1 MSSTERWAR
10 VVQAPR
16 RESTKIRQF
25 VCETPA
31 RLGAAHRIGYHRGE
45 VSELQVLIVTS
56 AGAASS
62 AVVPVLAAIE
72 AAGMR
77 VRAIDVGNAGGGG
90 SGVADRV
97 RRALLGEG
105 AERRLKRELELTPP
119 DAAVVFDPHAAVA
132 LTVARDHVEPSISA
146 APVIGV
152 VADPDPVAAWAN
164 TGCDR
169 YLALDELSA
178 VALADHGVEGERIL
192 VVGAIGE
199 RIFAEAGAQDRTAL
213 RTRFKLSGKVALVEV
228 AGMGAEQTGSLALQ
242 LSLLENADKM
252 TFLFDAGS
260 DVDAAAVLRRQVP
273 TLGLRGKL
281 FGATADAALLWRAA
295 DVIVARP
302 RTEVLSR
309 TLLVGGKLVAIVD
322 ETLADSAKNA
332 AALETRKRGIAAR
345 GLLLLASALDS
356 AFGGVAHSPLA
367 DGADQIAD
375 IVAAVAADKRGVVDE
390 RRIAAQAATRD
401 RVRAAS
407 AAASAAAATVAMPGE
422 LEDLGG
428 DMFDGADAD
437 FAASAAVDRE
447 EIARLR
453 VEVQQ
458 RKAELTK
465 AMTAA
470 RDAAAKFTEQA
481 KTKGTTDEGAELM
494 KKSDVERARMH
505 ALLSELAAI
514 DAELAELDRAAAAM
528 PDTPPPRAKPSS
540 SAPPR
545 ETSRSAPAPSID
557 DALSEMKRR
566 AGGSGTPAS
575 ASSTGPR
582 PSSSSSS
589 SSSSSA
595 TGSQTKKKPVSN
607 VDDDL
612 AALKKKMASAP
623 PKKK

>member
-1 MSSTERWAR
+1 M
-10 VVQAPR
+10 
-16 RESTKIRQF
+16 
-25 VCETPA
+25 
-31 RLGAAHRIGYHRGE
+31 
-45 VSELQVLIVTS
+45 SELQVLIVTS

-90 SGVADRV
+90 TGVADRV

-152 VADPDPVAAWAN
+152 VADPDPAASWAN

-199 RIFAEAGAQDRTAL
+199 RIFADAGAQDRAAL
-213 RTRFKLSGKVALVEV
+213 RTRFKLGGKVALVEV
-228 AGMGAEQTGSLALQ
+228 AGMGAEETGSLALQ
-242 LSLLENADKM
+242 LSLLEGAEKM
-252 TFLFDAGS
+252 TFLFDAGT
-260 DVDAAAVLRRQVP
+260 DVDAAAILRRQVP
-273 TLGLRGKL
+273 VLGLRGKL

-295 DVIVARP
+295 DVIVAKP
-302 RTEVLSR
+302 RTEVLAR

-322 ETLADSAKNA
+322 ETIADSAKNA
-332 AALETRKRGIAAR
+332 AALETRKRAIAAR

-356 AFGGVAHSPLA
+356 AFGGVAQLPLP

-407 AAASAAAATVAMPGE
+407 AAANAAAATVAMPGE

-428 DMFDGADAD
+428 DMFGGTDAD
-437 FAASAAVDRE
+437 FAASEAVDRE

-465 AMTAA
+465 AMTAS
-470 RDAAAKFTEQA
+470 RDAAAKLSEQA
-481 KTKGTTDEGAELM
+481 KAAAAKGSADEAAQLE
-494 KKSDVERARMH
+494 KKSDAERARMH
-505 ALLSELAAI
+505 ALLGELAAI
-514 DAELAELDRAAAAM
+514 ESELSELDKAAAAM
-528 PDTPPPRAKPSS
+528 PTSPPPRAKASSTSGPSRGDDM
-540 SAPPR
+540 PR
-545 ETSRSAPAPSID
+545 RAPAPSVD
-557 DALSEMKRR
+557 DALDALKRR
-566 AGGSGTPAS
+566 AGTPGAPS
-575 ASSTGPR
+575 AGK

-589 SSSSSA
+589 SSTS
-595 TGSQTKKKPVSN
+595 SQTSKKKPVAN
-607 VDDDL
+607 VDDEL
-612 AALKKKMASAP
+612 EALKKKMASAP